1 MYFIFKIQYG
11 IKYWFSSPLWKLS
24 KKKPNSNYKKI
35 TEKYFFKSVKI
46 QDIPPCFPNC
56 SRSATKKAAVFQ
68 VHLKDNYNCLASLIL
83 LQKYFTKNF

>member
-1 MYFIFKIQYG
+1 MEPEQEKTKFKLQ
-11 IKYWFSSPLWKLS
+11 
-24 KKKPNSNYKKI
+24 KI

-46 QDIPPCFPNC
+46 QDIPHCFPNC

>member
-1 MYFIFKIQYG
+1 MEPEQEKTKFKLQ
-11 IKYWFSSPLWKLS
+11 
-24 KKKPNSNYKKI
+24 KI